1 MVKGRSHT
9 IVIQTIILIGIVFIL
24 NVIARN
30 VYTYI
35 DLTQDQRFTLTSSTE
50 RVLTEI
56 EEIITIDLLLEGD
69 LPSEFIS
76 LQNRTIE
83 IIKQFRN
90 VNPNLEYI
98 IRNPSV
104 GTVEEVNTIRE
115 NLAKDRIFPTNI
127 FIVENDQRVEKLIYP
142 WAIIKYGNKKI
153 PVSLLEPQ
161 GIGET
166 EEATINKSENLI
178 EHKLAKALHLL
189 FKKDIPHIVFVEGHE
204 ELLESQ
210 TARLQTDLS
219 STMTTSRI
227 NLDTTYRIDADVLI
241 VAGPKTIVNRQHQF
255 LIDQYIMNG
264 GKVIWFIDQLYV
276 NLDSIRGAYVPRLV
290 EHGLEDMFFKYGVRI
305 NNNVVLD
312 LENSKIPQVIG
323 RQGGKPQQ
331 QLFSWVYFPLLQ
343 STEQHPIVK
352 NIDRVY
358 STFPSS
364 IDVLDNKQDIESK
377 VLLTS
382 SRSSRYQVYPM
393 RISFDILK
401 VEQRPEAYNK
411 PNLTTAVMLEGEF
424 ESFFK
429 NRVPSAFKETLDKID
444 TPYKEKSVR
453 TSQIFVSDSDIIKNL
468 FDAKSSRISPM
479 GYNKWEGQVYNG
491 NSDFIL
497 NSIDYLTDDYGLI
510 ESRSKEL
517 HMRLLNKVAV
527 DKDRLKWQ
535 IINVVLPV
543 LLIIF
548 CGFLINFARK
558 RRYA

>member
-364 IDVLDNKQDIESK
+364 IDVLDNKQDIKSK